1 MEHNYYR
8 DLSAETAGESVPEWL
23 KKQKRSE
30 DRRERKTKKKNIC
43 TSYTRWKVLMIG
55 KKFSNDSQVAF
66 FFVGE

>member
-30 DRRERKTKKKNIC
+30 DRRERKTKKKKKK
-43 TSYTRWKVLMIG
+43 TSVRHTQGG
-55 KKFSNDSQVAF
+55 KF
-66 FFVGE
+66 

>member
-30 DRRERKTKKKNIC
+30 DRRERKTKKKKKKHLYVIH
-43 TSYTRWKVLMIG
+43 KVES
-55 KKFSNDSQVAF
+55 FDDW
-66 FFVGE
+66 